1 MHTLPEKR
9 RHRAATHAP
18 ATKDASHF
26 LPNTWPNTWPN
37 SLADSL
43 AEKLAER
50 LGRTFAQTLEQML
63 GIAGHLATMVASF
76 APQG

>member
-26 LPNTWPNTWPN
+26 LPNTWPN